1 MTATENSR
9 FVRIDVQLIVEVDD
23 PEALRRAA
31 QDRIA
36 ADGALPDGERGRI
49 GAVVTHDTAEALA
62 YLVDPFDL
70 VGALPGIELTHTSW
84 SAEHVDGGLDSLD
97 GDLYGDDGEHEEDFP
112 GDRTGGP
119 VAGGDVTV
127 RIGIG

>member
-23 PEALRRAA
+23 PRALRRTA

-36 ADGALPDGERGRI
+36 ADATLPEGERGRI
-49 GAVVTHDTAEALA
+49 ESVVTHDTAEALA
-62 YLVDPFDL
+62 YLVDPSDL

-97 GDLYGDDGEHEEDFP
+97 ADLYGDDGDHEEDFP
-112 GDRTGGP
+112 GDRAGGL
-119 VAGGDVTV
+119 AGGGDVTV